1 MKITS
6 IKNSCLLIN
15 FGENQKVSD
24 LLKNG
29 KVSIGINS
37 KFTDHNFDLFDAM
50 RKKIIIKKKYILDYS
65 SINALMDVYAQYI
78 EQLTR
83 WNISDSNFP
92 DPRHLYD
99 DFINSLNYWYNFLKY
114 FDINKIYI
122 YEDPHRSYDLL
133 IYVLAKQLKIKI
145 YIFSELNTGY
155 RTFIK
160 QNIEDNLLSVKDNFP
175 FSNKAIS
182 NKLKYNHFK
191 SQFISKNIFEKIYD
205 FIEKIP
211 KIFKYHDSYIYS
223 DNEAFIK
230 INPFRFILW
239 KTKRYI
245 KTLIYKFYHKIY
257 ARTVSLFDGD
267 ILFYLHYEP
276 ERTSNPLSGE
286 ARNQIYCIK
295 LLRKSFPE
303 KKIYIK
309 EHPSQLNLKNTHLN
323 RQYRDKKFL
332 DELLTISDGIVEK
345 ISNNS
350 QFIVATLNGTVGLE
364 YSLKGYNVVCF
375 GHAWYSFLQNV
386 YSVKSSKD
394 LKDIRFNKHNPQE
407 INKELEDTLFSKS
420 AKGSVSNKLEKSG
433 KNEDYTSDDNELLN
447 YIEWYFSNSK
457 NL

>member
-15 FGENQKVSD
+15 FGENKKVSD

-37 KFTDHNFDLFDAM
+37 KFTDYNFDLFDAM

-65 SINALMDVYAQYI
+65 TINSLMDVYAQYI

-83 WNISDSNFP
+83 WNISDNNFP
-92 DPRHLYD
+92 DPRYLYD

-114 FDINKIYI
+114 FDIKKIYI

-133 IYVLAKQLKIKI
+133 IYALAKQLEIKI

-160 QNIEDNLLSVKDNFP
+160 ENIEDNLLSVKDNFP
-175 FSNKAIS
+175 FSDKTIS

-191 SQFISKNIFEKIYD
+191 SQFISKNIFERIYD
-205 FIEKIP
+205 FIVRIP
-211 KIFKYHDSYIYS
+211 KVFKYHDSHIYS

-230 INPFRFILW
+230 INPLRFILW
-239 KTKRYI
+239 KIKRYI

-257 ARTVSLFDGD
+257 ASSASVFDGD
-267 ILFYLHYEP
+267 IVFYLHYEP

-295 LLRKSFPE
+295 MLRKSFPE

-332 DELLTISDGIVEK
+332 DELLTISDGIVKK

-350 QFIVATLNGTVGLE
+350 KFIVATLNGTVGLE
-364 YSLKGYNVVCF
+364 YSLKGYNVICF

-386 YSVKSSKD
+386 YSVKSGKD
-394 LKDIRFNKHNPQE
+394 LKDIKFNKHNPQE

-433 KNEDYTSDDNELLN
+433 KNEDYASDDIELLN
-447 YIEWYFSNSK
+447 YIKWYFSISK